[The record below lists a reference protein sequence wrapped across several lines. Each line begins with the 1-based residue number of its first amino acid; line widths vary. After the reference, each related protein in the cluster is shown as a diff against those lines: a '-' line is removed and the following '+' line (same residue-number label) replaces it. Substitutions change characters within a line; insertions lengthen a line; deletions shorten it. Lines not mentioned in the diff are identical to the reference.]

1 MLLLHNAKVNVESLA
16 FVPAEI
22 GLIRSSQKITH
33 NRHHPDSSSSRI
45 QCAKDIH
52 MSSNSNIDI
61 WIAGAFAAFTVDLIV
76 YPLDTIKTR
85 IQSPDYKRIYTNG
98 AEGAVN
104 RALFRGGYQ
113 GVGSVIIATLPSSG
127 AFFTTY
133 EGVKSVISDR
143 NPTVNGKAFL
153 PQPLIHAAAS
163 GTAELVSCAILT
175 PAEVI
180 KQNAQMVDNSPGKP
194 RVNATLQTIR
204 RFQSNP
210 LALWRGYTALAGR
223 NLPFTA
229 LQFPLFE
236 RIKVS
241 IKRYRDE
248 KGIRTNTLLEGGLI
262 TAVSAGTGG
271 SLAAVVTTPVD
282 VVKTRIMLAAAE
294 SAAEDQ
300 KPGKGAVVDATG
312 KTVQDAKQTV
322 KDAVKNLTKPPSR
335 KGSMQIAREIVADA
349 GIKGLFRGGLLRGMW
364 TMLGSGLYLGVYET
378 GRIYLASRRGESLD
392 GDDVM

>member
-1 MLLLHNAKVNVESLA
+1 MSNTNA
-16 FVPAEI
+16 
-22 GLIRSSQKITH
+22 
-33 NRHHPDSSSSRI
+33 
-45 QCAKDIH
+45 
-52 MSSNSNIDI
+52 DI
-61 WIAGAFAAFTVDLIV
+61 WIAGACAAFTVDLIV

-85 IQSPDYKRIYTNG
+85 LQSPDYKRLYTNG
-98 AEGAVN
+98 VNNSTN
-104 RALFRGGYQ
+104 RALFRGVYQ

-133 EGVKSVISDR
+133 EGIKAILANH
-143 NPTVNGKAFL
+143 NPTYGSTPLL

-180 KQNAQMVDNSPGKP
+180 KQNAQMVDNYSNTGRP
-194 RVNATLQTIR
+194 RVNATLQTMK
-204 RFQSNP
+204 RFRSNP

-236 RIKVS
+236 RIKES
-241 IKRYRDE
+241 IRRYRDE

-262 TAVSAGTGG
+262 TAASAGLGG
-271 SLAAVVTTPVD
+271 SIAAVVTTPVD

-300 KPGKGAVVDATG
+300 KPGKSAKDALVDATG
-312 KTVQDAKQTV
+312 KMVQQAKHNLTE
-322 KDAVKNLTKPPSR
+322 AVKNVTKPVTR
-335 KGSMQIAREIVADA
+335 KTSMQIAREIVQEN
-349 GIKGLFRGGLLRGMW
+349 GVKGLFRGGLLRGGW
-364 TMLGSGLYLGVYET
+364 TMLGSGLYLGVYES
-378 GRIYLASRRGESLD
+378 GRIYLARSRGENVD
-392 GDDVM
+392 GEDVL

>member
-1 MLLLHNAKVNVESLA
+1 
-16 FVPAEI
+16 
-22 GLIRSSQKITH
+22 
-33 NRHHPDSSSSRI
+33 
-45 QCAKDIH
+45 

>member
-1 MLLLHNAKVNVESLA
+1 MSNTNA
-16 FVPAEI
+16 
-22 GLIRSSQKITH
+22 
-33 NRHHPDSSSSRI
+33 
-45 QCAKDIH
+45 
-52 MSSNSNIDI
+52 DI

-85 IQSPDYKRIYTNG
+85 LQSPDYKRLYANG
-98 AEGAVN
+98 VNNSTN
-104 RALFRGGYQ
+104 RALFRGVYQ

-133 EGVKSVISDR
+133 EGVKSVLTDY
-143 NPTVNGKAFL
+143 NPSTG
-153 PQPLIHAAAS
+153 S
-163 GTAELVSCAILT
+163 ELVSCAILT

-180 KQNAQMVDNSPGKP
+180 KQNAQMVDNSGSKGP
-194 RVNATLQTIR
+194 RVNATLQTMK

-236 RIKVS
+236 KIKET
-241 IKRYRDE
+241 IRTYRDE
-248 KGIRTNTLLEGGLI
+248 RGIRTNTLLESGLI
-262 TAVSAGTGG
+262 TAVSAGSGG

-300 KPGKGAVVDATG
+300 KPGKAAKTGVVDATG
-312 KTVQDAKQTV
+312 RAVNGAKETFN
-322 KDAVKNLTKPPSR
+322 AAIKNVTKSPSR
-335 KGSMQIAREIVADA
+335 KSSMQIGREIVQEQ
-349 GIKGLFRGGLLRGMW
+349 GVKGLFRGGLLRGAW
-364 TMLGSGLYLGVYET
+364 TMLGSGLYLGVYES
-378 GRIYLASRRGESLD
+378 GRTYLANRRGENVESR
-392 GDDVM
+392 